1 MAFKIKHPFKHQ
13 NTTNNNHR
21 LDRNGR
27 IVSPVKQSSDP
38 RDPNYVSEEASRL
51 SKLDPRDITL
61 DDVVNL
67 PRPVTKADYNL
78 RHKIRPK
85 FAENPDAGM
94 EEKLMN
100 FVYDNPWAL
109 SVAMKT
115 PGVNNIVKDQ
125 IKEYMGRSQGGAGT
139 TLDDYNKYVERI
151 EKENAEELA
160 IQKEHPSYEPQ
171 IDEILSKEDYYEE
184 YKGDVDY
191 KGEGFFGD
199 THWRGKDA
207 AQPVDQF
214 LSEQPLYKE
223 ATNAPK
229 SDFYPF
235 MKRYSV
241 KGDDFA
247 KNLDQVNP
255 DLASDFIYEDLAGV
269 APWDTPEWD
278 NMSENEKRTAE
289 KNYESN
295 VNEMSQ
301 LTNRQMV
308 PYLLDKIMM
317 QTKDFAGVDYT
328 GTSEDDLPYF
338 IKDSDAWRGRDYGVY
353 GGEKANPIIDKAF
366 EQLYSGN
373 YQSPYTTTPGIM
385 VGRNEE
391 DGLISSFMNTD
402 YGRVRAGLGMDDK
415 LPYASIS
422 DSWDFQ
428 ATGPGG
434 YGQNWDAGE
443 VAVNED
449 GEIIGDVGTE
459 FKQAQLLQHAGE
471 LANAGGFKLYD
482 RFYFHPSK
490 SGKRDLI
497 EDKNIPFAQE
507 FYGSHRY
514 GDEETMTENN
524 PAWIQPELLDEV
536 VINVSKKDLEEKEKK
551 SPGTTRFETLK
562 SRQ

>member
-1 MAFKIKHPFKHQ
+1 MAFKIKHPFKFHD
-13 NTTNNNHR
+13 TTNNQR
-21 LDRNGR
+21 TLGR
-27 IVSPVKQSSDP
+27 DGRVVSPVKQTDP
-38 RDPNYVSEEASRL
+38 RDPNYVSPEASRL
-51 SKLDPRDITL
+51 SKLDPRDLTL

-109 SVAMKT
+109 SAAMKT
-115 PGVNNIVKDQ
+115 PVINNIVKDN
-125 IKEYMGRSQGGAGT
+125 IKKYMGRSQGGAGT
-139 TLDDYNKYVERI
+139 TLDDYNKYVSKI
-151 EKENAEELA
+151 EENNAEELA
-160 IQKEHPSYEPQ
+160 IQKENPSYEPQ
-171 IDEILSKEDYYEE
+171 IDEILSKEDYYDQ
-184 YKGDVDY
+184 YKGDIGY
-191 KGEGFFGD
+191 KGEGYFGD
-199 THWRGKDA
+199 IHWRGKDA
-207 AQPVDQF
+207 AQPVDQY
-214 LSEQPLYKE
+214 LSDKPLYKE

-255 DLASDFIYEDLAGV
+255 DLASDFIYEDLAGLG
-269 APWDTPEWD
+269 PWEKPGWD
-278 NMSENEKRTAE
+278 DMSEEEQLAAE
-289 KNYESN
+289 NKFQQE
-295 VNEMSQ
+295 VDKKSQ

-317 QTKDFAGVDYT
+317 QTKDFSGGD
-328 GTSEDDLPYF
+328 EEEEIDLPYF
-338 IKDSDAWRGRDYGVY
+338 TKDSDAWRGRDYGVY
-353 GGEKANPIIDKAF
+353 GGEKANPIVDKAF

-373 YQSPYTTTPGIM
+373 YQSPYSNTSGIM

-402 YGRVRAGLGMDDK
+402 YGRVRAGFGMDDK

-422 DSWDFQ
+422 DAWDFQ

-434 YGQNWDAGE
+434 YGQNWDAGD

-449 GEIIGDVGTE
+449 GEIMGDIGTE
-459 FKQAQLLQHAGE
+459 FKQAQLLQQAGE
-471 LANAGGFKLYD
+471 LAGGGGFKLYD

-507 FYGSHRY
+507 FYGSNKY
-514 GDEETMTENN
+514 SDEETMRENN
-524 PAWIQPELLDEV
+524 PDWIQPELLDEV
-536 VINVSKKDLEEKEKK
+536 VINVSKKDIEEKEKK
-551 SPGTTRFETLK
+551 SPGSTRFEVLK
-562 SRQ
+562 NRQ